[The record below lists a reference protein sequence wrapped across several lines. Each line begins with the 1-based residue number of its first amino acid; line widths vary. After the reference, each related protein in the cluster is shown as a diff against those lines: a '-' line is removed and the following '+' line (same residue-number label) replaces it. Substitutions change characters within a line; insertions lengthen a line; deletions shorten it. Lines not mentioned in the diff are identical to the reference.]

1 MFSNVSL
8 FTAKLSFALT
18 NEKDVAITEIKRHI
32 MRRVDHLKMEGRL
45 ILALDDLIVRY
56 YLDVSGD
63 DVPSRLP
70 LEPLSGPF

>member
-1 MFSNVSL
+1 
-8 FTAKLSFALT
+8 
-18 NEKDVAITEIKRHI
+18 
-32 MRRVDHLKMEGRL
+32 MEGRL

-56 YLDVSGD
+56 LLDVSGD

>member
-1 MFSNVSL
+1 
-8 FTAKLSFALT
+8 
-18 NEKDVAITEIKRHI
+18 